1 MMNGAAVDTS
11 TMLVLAAIALAEGVE
26 RVPAGSLVLRR
37 FLNGAWQVEEPG
49 RTGDRLRLV
58 HWWSPWIEA
67 LVVPPGAGAGPRRSR
82 AELVAR
88 LAAIGGVRR
97 TARIIGCATLMLLI
111 VGVPAAFGLA
121 GAVGGL
127 VSLGGVF
134 AGQVALALL
143 SWRGLGVLHLGRPQ
157 QWRSLLP
164 NLNPFAAPGVGSR
177 LLASAVSGATPATI
191 AQTLLSPGGW
201 AKWFRPQAYDAAVAQ
216 ILNRDLARELE
227 TAEETIADVLS
238 QRPEMTTGDV
248 LWCPRCASTY
258 QAGSLHCADCNIPL
272 LTALQSVAIL
282 VRLRPASSR
291 S

>member
-37 FLNGAWQVEEPG
+37 FLNGAWQTEDPG
-49 RTGDRLRLV
+49 GHGDRLRLV
-58 HWWSPWIEA
+58 HWWSPWTEA
-67 LVVPPGAGAGPRRSR
+67 IIVPPGPGAGRRPSR
-82 AELVAR
+82 GELVSR
-88 LAAIGGVRR
+88 LAAIATVRR
-97 TARIIGCATLMLLI
+97 TARIIGAATLLLLI
-111 VGVPAAFGLA
+111 IGVPAAFGLA

-143 SWRGLGVLHLGRPQ
+143 GWRGLGLLHLGRQ
-157 QWRSLLP
+157 QRLRCLLP
-164 NLNPFAAPGVGSR
+164 NLNPFTAPAVASR
-177 LLASAVSGATPATI
+177 LMASAVSGATPATV
-191 AQTLLSPGGW
+191 AQTLLSPGSW
-201 AKWFRPQAYDAAVAQ
+201 AKWFRPQAYDAAIAQ
-216 ILNRDLARELE
+216 TVNRDLAKELE
-227 TAEETIADVLS
+227 AGEETIADVLS
-238 QRPEMTTGDV
+238 QRPEMTTGDL

-258 QAGSLHCADCNIPL
+258 QAGSLHCADCNISL
-272 LTALQSVAIL
+272 LPASQSVATL

>member
-37 FLNGAWQVEEPG
+37 FLNSTWQIEEPG
-49 RTGDRLRLV
+49 GTGDRLRLV

-67 LVVPPGAGAGPRRSR
+67 VIVSPGSGAGPRRSR
-82 AELVAR
+82 VELVAR
-88 LAAIGGVRR
+88 LEAIGAVRR
-97 TARIIGCATLMLLI
+97 TARIIGAATLMLLV

-143 SWRGLGVLHLGRPQ
+143 GWRGLGLLHLGRQ
-157 QWRSLLP
+157 QRLRSLLP
-164 NLNPFAAPGVGSR
+164 NLNPFAAPGVASR
-177 LLASAVSGATPATI
+177 LLASAVSGATPATV

-216 ILNRDLARELE
+216 IVNRDLAGELE
-227 TAEETIADVLS
+227 AAEEMIAYVLG
-238 QRPEMTTGDV
+238 QRPEMTTGGV

-258 QAGSLHCADCNIPL
+258 HAGSLHCADCNIPL
-272 LTALQSVAIL
+272 LTALQSVGTP
-282 VRLRPASSR
+282 VRLRSASYR
-291 S
+291 D